1 MSKRMY
7 QKPETETLQLA
18 EKESLLAGSGKKIPE
33 VEIDDSED
41 NTINSGF
48 VDAKPNQ
55 GLWDEEE
62 EDSTWK

>member
-7 QKPETETLQLA
+7 QKPKTETLRLA

-55 GLWDEEE
+55 GLWNEEE